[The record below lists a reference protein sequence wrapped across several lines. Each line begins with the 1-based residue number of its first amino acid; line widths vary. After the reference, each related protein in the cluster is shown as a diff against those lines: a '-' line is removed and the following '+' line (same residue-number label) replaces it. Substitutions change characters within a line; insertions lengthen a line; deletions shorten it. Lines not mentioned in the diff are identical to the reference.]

1 MAEEMRLQKYL
12 ALCGVASRRAAE
24 AMMVEGRVSVNGR
37 LAQTPGIKVNPETD
51 QVTVDGKPVTPL
63 QKNVYIMLN
72 KPVGYV
78 STAKDN
84 FNRPTV
90 LDLVPDTFGRLYPV
104 GRLDYDSE
112 GLLLLTNDGD
122 LTYRLTHPGHEVSKT
137 YAALVAGTPSTEA
150 LNALRHGVMIDGQMT
165 HPAQVSVKTK
175 GAKNT
180 CLHITIHE
188 GRNRQVR
195 KMCAAIGHAVVT
207 LSRIAEGPLKLGDLP
222 LGDWRLLT
230 EEEIKALEG

>member
-1 MAEEMRLQKYL
+1 MRLQKYL

-24 AMMVEGRVSVNGR
+24 AMMAEGRVLVNGH

-51 QVTVDGKPVTPL
+51 QVTVDGKPVSPL
-63 QKNVYIMLN
+63 QKKIYIMLN

-84 FNRPTV
+84 FDRPTV

-137 YAALVAGTPSTEA
+137 YAAVVAGAPSGEA
-150 LNALRHGVMIDGQMT
+150 LNALRNGVLIDGQMT
-165 HPAQVSVKTK
+165 HPAQVTVKTK
-175 GAKNT
+175 SGKNT

-195 KMCAAIGHAVVT
+195 KMCAAIGHAVIT
-207 LSRIAEGPLKLGDLP
+207 LSRIAEGGLALGDLP
-222 LGDWRLLT
+222 LGSWRLLT
-230 EEEIKALEG
+230 EDEIKKLKG